1 MDEVSAPRNVRGRV
15 LAKRMAHLSPRLG
28 VLNNIP
34 FAIPFETRVQ
44 IFRKFVQNDMVSYSG
59 STDAFFRSMSRSRST
74 VTVRRGSV
82 AADGFDKLGSTNL
95 KGLVQI
101 KFIDQFGQ
109 EE

>member
-1 MDEVSAPRNVRGRV
+1 MVTNPRSLRGRV
-15 LAKRMAHLSPRLG
+15 LAKALAQMSPRLG

-44 IFRKFVQNDMVSYSG
+44 IFRKYVYNDMVAYAG
-59 STDAFFRSMSRSRST
+59 SSDSFYRAMSRGRSI
-74 VTVRRGSV
+74 VSVRRGHIS
-82 AADGFDKLGSTNL
+82 ADGFDKLGNANL
-95 KGLVQI
+95 KGLIQI